1 MRQSI
6 LAVLCLSA
14 LSVGCGGSSTSN
26 DTSTLAAT
34 CESASNALCNRASQC
49 GLLSSLG
56 FASVAAC
63 VTAAE
68 NAAGCSTRVCPTG
81 TTFDSSVAS
90 NCLTDIQNGAC
101 GSGSPGSC
109 ASGYLCR

>member
-1 MRQSI
+1 MRRRI
-6 LAVLCLSA
+6 LSVLCLSA
-14 LSVGCGGSSTSN
+14 LLVGCGSSSPS

-34 CESASNALCNRASQC
+34 CESASNALCTRASNC

-56 FASVAAC
+56 FSSVAAC

-68 NAAGCSTRVCPTG
+68 NLAGCSTKVCPSG
-81 TTFDSSVAS
+81 TTYDSSVAS
-90 NCLTDIQNGAC
+90 NCLSDIQKGAC
-101 GSGSPGSC
+101 GSGEPGSC

>member
-1 MRQSI
+1 MRPFI

-14 LSVGCGGSSTSN
+14 LCVGCGGSSSNN

-34 CESASNALCNRASQC
+34 CESASNALCNRASKC
-49 GLLSSLG
+49 GLLSNLG
-56 FASVAAC
+56 FSSVAAC

-68 NAAGCSTRVCPTG
+68 NAAGCSTKVCAAG

-101 GSGSPGSC
+101 GSGEPGSC
-109 ASGYLCR
+109 TSGYLCR